1 EYRDSESR
9 MVVTSYGRV
18 LFWTT
23 DLAGEKVP
31 CVKRYHSVS
40 HITSHSLDLLHSSH
54 IHYMRGRTLD
64 FPCIQGACCFTSR
77 WRASLRL
84 SFGSQYAPAAIST
97 FNTASAGF
105 NSTIKPTL
113 KPNATLDTYWKTGF
127 VAIAG
132 CLQRC
137 AAKFAN
143 MERPEY
149 SQGYAGTPFT
159 VEIETGGSPFGND
172 EYHQKENIFRDL
184 FDIQRQILG
193 FRARFVTKKKGE
205 MAAPVFVDPSKAG
218 GAEQKVADA
227 VGSDSFKPTNVSA
240 APFGLAFMSNLV
252 ESDPT
257 HAGEYFTVDMQDV
270 PLTDGERVHVD
281 PQLLPLMEGER
292 VGEWC
297 LPTCPPPPP
306 SFICHGCGA
315 TVEAITSEP
324 TGSFSLLQRLF
335 PCCCKRR
342 QYGAIVFT
350 THRIANIFM
359 EGRSKTQGHKYAF
372 AVDAYFLDGVKSGFS
387 THIPMNP
394 RQRRKGNKQAPMFV
408 NRQAYLHTKYG
419 YLQVSPSP
427 QHRLNC
433 CGCPIGQTMDDD
445 RRAEVVLRAVT
456 RISATP
462 MLPPPRVP
470 ETAELVNE

>member
-1 EYRDSESR
+1 
-9 MVVTSYGRV
+9 M
-18 LFWTT
+18 
-23 DLAGEKVP
+23 P
-31 CVKRYHSVS
+31 
-40 HITSHSLDLLHSSH
+40 
-54 IHYMRGRTLD
+54 
-64 FPCIQGACCFTSR
+64 Q
-77 WRASLRL
+77 
-84 SFGSQYAPAAIST
+84 
-97 FNTASAGF
+97 
-105 NSTIKPTL
+105 
-113 KPNATLDTYWKTGF
+113 
-127 VAIAG
+127 
-132 CLQRC
+132 
-137 AAKFAN
+137 
-143 MERPEY
+143 
-149 SQGYAGTPFT
+149 
-159 VEIETGGSPFGND
+159 
-172 EYHQKENIFRDL
+172 
-184 FDIQRQILG
+184 
-193 FRARFVTKKKGE
+193 
-205 MAAPVFVDPSKAG
+205 
-218 GAEQKVADA
+218 
-227 VGSDSFKPTNVSA
+227 
-240 APFGLAFMSNLV
+240 SNLV

-470 ETAELVNE
+470 ETAELVNEVRRPAALPLYFLPSLKVLSLLPPPSSLLPPPLPSCFLPSIGHCPHATAAWRGPRVGPPQPPP